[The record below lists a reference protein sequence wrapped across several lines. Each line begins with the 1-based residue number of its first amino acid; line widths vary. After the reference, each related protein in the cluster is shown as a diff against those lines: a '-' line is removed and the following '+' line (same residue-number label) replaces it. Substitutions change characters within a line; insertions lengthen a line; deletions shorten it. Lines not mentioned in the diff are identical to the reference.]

1 MLFYAD
7 DKCNSDNNHVSIRNY
22 LPFVLLYY
30 YEFIYYAVFKK
41 QRHFNHGIKIYL
53 KQESCYKIEKKE
65 DTLKL
70 ITLTARSIVISTRIL
85 L

>member
-30 YEFIYYAVFKK
+30 VNSCIMQFL

-53 KQESCYKIEKKE
+53 RQESCHKIEEKE

>member
-1 MLFYAD
+1 MNSYIMLF
-7 DKCNSDNNHVSIRNY
+7 
-22 LPFVLLYY
+22 L
-30 YEFIYYAVFKK
+30 
-41 QRHFNHGIKIYL
+41 QRHFNYDIKIYL
-53 KQESCYKIEKKE
+53 RQESCYKIEKKE

>member
-1 MLFYAD
+1 MNSCIMLF
-7 DKCNSDNNHVSIRNY
+7 
-22 LPFVLLYY
+22 L
-30 YEFIYYAVFKK
+30 

-53 KQESCYKIEKKE
+53 RQESCYKIEKKE